1 MCCFVQQLDLERGR
15 AARNVSSTKRA
26 AAISS
31 SRQSS
36 SLEATD
42 GRSSRLVS
50 SNGRLST
57 ATTHKFQPS
66 IEPKPSAFSRGALK
80 GSGSRDDLRSFEFLS
95 LRK

>member
-1 MCCFVQQLDLERGR
+1 MQQLDLERGR

-31 SRQSS
+31 SKQSS

-42 GRSSRLVS
+42 GRSSKMVS

-57 ATTHKFQPS
+57 TTTHKVQPS
-66 IEPKPSAFSRGALK
+66 MESKPSPFSRNAAK
-80 GSGSRDDLRSFEFLS
+80 GSRDDLRSFEFLS